1 MADGAVE
8 QAICTATPKT
18 SSRIVRRRDGCFM
31 RISVQHQTVRDKGP
45 PGCDPRCQPAYS
57 FSVTTSKQIH
67 MVMRDMLFITW
78 AVEPDVVRK
87 LIDERLELDTK
98 TGTDGR
104 EVAFVSAVCFRVS
117 DLRSGVLPLP
127 NLSFEQVNYRAYVRA
142 EQVPAVCFLQIKVNS
157 RMVTALTS
165 FLSVPIQYEDIEI
178 TSTTG
183 EPSVLGYRVRSGGL
197 QAEAVIR
204 LDRTEPP
211 DGAISPRFITDRFV
225 GYASAG
231 NAMYRINVEQPGL
244 DSVFALIENVRSPS
258 LERLGLLTEDQSA
271 RPHSALYV
279 REGLFGADIPVREW

>member
-1 MADGAVE
+1 
-8 QAICTATPKT
+8 
-18 SSRIVRRRDGCFM
+18 
-31 RISVQHQTVRDKGP
+31 
-45 PGCDPRCQPAYS
+45 
-57 FSVTTSKQIH
+57 VT
-67 MVMRDMLFITW
+67 
-78 AVEPDVVRK
+78 
-87 LIDERLELDTK
+87 
-98 TGTDGR
+98 
-104 EVAFVSAVCFRVS
+104 
-117 DLRSGVLPLP
+117 
-127 NLSFEQVNYRAYVRA
+127 
-142 EQVPAVCFLQIKVNS
+142 
-157 RMVTALTS
+157 
-165 FLSVPIQYEDIEI
+165 IQYEDNEI

-183 EPSVLGYRVRSGGL
+183 EQSVLGYRVRSGGL